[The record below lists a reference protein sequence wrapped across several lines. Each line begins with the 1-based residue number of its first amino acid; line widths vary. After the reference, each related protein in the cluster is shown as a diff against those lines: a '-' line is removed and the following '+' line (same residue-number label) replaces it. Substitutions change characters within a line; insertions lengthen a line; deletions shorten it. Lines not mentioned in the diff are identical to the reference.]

1 MLSNSAI
8 DYVVRGD
15 GEEPIVDLLN
25 KVPDRQIMGIF
36 RRSSCNSFVL
46 SNGSRPIKMNLDEYP
61 MPAYHLV
68 DMDKYCPSATSYK
81 NLPASNVI
89 MTRGCPGKCTF
100 CNSARTVLRS
110 HSPRR
115 IFDQIKHLRE
125 VYGVKQIQFFDDTFT
140 VNKAGVFELCD
151 LLIADKT
158 DVTFTCYA
166 RGDCWSEE
174 MAAKLK
180 SAGCHQVM
188 VGIET
193 GSERIAK
200 VIAKPIN
207 KDKYARLVKIAHKHG
222 IEVRA
227 GFIIGSLTET
237 WESMEESLKFAID
250 LDVDFFQLSVS
261 TPYPG
266 TQLYRDAQS
275 ENRIKHKE
283 FKRYGQGEAIVVLD
297 DLSEQDI
304 YRFEKY
310 AIRKFYR
317 RPRQLIRQLKRLTN
331 LSQAKDLLNAFHLL
345 IANASINDEPNWKRW
360 DDAKEQD
367 YMDLVISKP
376 VDIDSRITNEIR
388 AAE

>member
-1 MLSNSAI
+1 
-8 DYVVRGD
+8 
-15 GEEPIVDLLN
+15 
-25 KVPDRQIMGIF
+25 
-36 RRSSCNSFVL
+36 
-46 SNGSRPIKMNLDEYP
+46 
-61 MPAYHLV
+61 
-68 DMDKYCPSATSYK
+68 
-81 NLPASNVI
+81 
-89 MTRGCPGKCTF
+89 
-100 CNSARTVLRS
+100 
-110 HSPRR
+110 
-115 IFDQIKHLRE
+115 
-125 VYGVKQIQFFDDTFT
+125 
-140 VNKAGVFELCD
+140 
-151 LLIADKT
+151 
-158 DVTFTCYA
+158 
-166 RGDCWSEE
+166 
-174 MAAKLK
+174 
-180 SAGCHQVM
+180 M

-310 AIRKFYR
+310 AIRKFYL